1 MGVETMQGGM
11 LGLLG
16 VLTLIAAVSL
26 VMLAAALRA
35 IRTRQEQIH
44 RLLESKDVGPALH
57 GIVQQAREIN
67 RVLGT
72 IDKRLEKL
80 EALEKVQIAHFAMR
94 EENSRAAQR

>member
-1 MGVETMQGGM
+1 MGVETMQGAI

-26 VMLAAALRA
+26 ALLAVALRS
-35 IRTRQEQIH
+35 IRARQEQIH
-44 RLLESKDVGPALH
+44 RLLETKDVGPALH
-57 GIVQQAREIN
+57 GIVQQARDIN
-67 RVLGT
+67 RVLAT

-94 EENSRAAQR
+94 EENNRAAPR